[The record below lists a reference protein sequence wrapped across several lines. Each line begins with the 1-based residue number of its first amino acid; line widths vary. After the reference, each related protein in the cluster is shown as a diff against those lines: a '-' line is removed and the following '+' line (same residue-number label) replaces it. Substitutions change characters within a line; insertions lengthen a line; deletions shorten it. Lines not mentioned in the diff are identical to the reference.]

1 MKGFFHLQ
9 LSASQERE
17 KAKQKAR
24 RSWRKNVK
32 SKLYQ
37 SLSGAGSW
45 NLGLS
50 FSAMASPSSG
60 RLSITPSSRV
70 LQSPLSDES
79 IWKRLKEA
87 GLDEES
93 IKRRDKAALIAY
105 IAKLET
111 EVRSYPLEYGFLFVV
126 LIFVSFLCCLN

>member
-1 MKGFFHLQ
+1 
-9 LSASQERE
+9 
-17 KAKQKAR
+17 
-24 RSWRKNVK
+24 
-32 SKLYQ
+32 
-37 SLSGAGSW
+37 
-45 NLGLS
+45 
-50 FSAMASPSSG
+50 MASPSSG
-60 RLSITPSSRV
+60 RLAITPSSRV

-111 EVRSYPLEYGFLFVV
+111 EVRSYPLKYGFLFVI
-126 LIFVSFLCCLN
+126 LIFVSFSCCLN

>member
-1 MKGFFHLQ
+1 
-9 LSASQERE
+9 
-17 KAKQKAR
+17 
-24 RSWRKNVK
+24 
-32 SKLYQ
+32 
-37 SLSGAGSW
+37 
-45 NLGLS
+45 
-50 FSAMASPSSG
+50 MASPSSG
-60 RLSITPSSRV
+60 RLAITPSSRV

>member
-1 MKGFFHLQ
+1 
-9 LSASQERE
+9 
-17 KAKQKAR
+17 
-24 RSWRKNVK
+24 
-32 SKLYQ
+32 
-37 SLSGAGSW
+37 
-45 NLGLS
+45 
-50 FSAMASPSSG
+50 MASPSSG
-60 RLSITPSSRV
+60 RLAITPSSRV

-111 EVRSYPLEYGFLFVV
+111 EVRSYPLKYGFLFLI
-126 LIFVSFLCCLN
+126 LIFVSFSCCLN